1 MLSSLKGYFPAWVA
15 ICKADLQCG
24 KEENGMIYSR
34 RDAVRIAMQ
43 ALFSSTTY
51 HKFSQDR
58 VYTRGRVSHFLYASS
73 ILTELA
79 NYNREKWK
87 RASTLKSEW
96 TASDKEQVCDW
107 FQLGMGLLDLR
118 QH

>member
-1 MLSSLKGYFPAWVA
+1 MLSELPCRPCSQVLPTINSHKIEYIP
-15 ICKADLQCG
+15 
-24 KEENGMIYSR
+24 EE
-34 RDAVRIAMQ
+34 A
-43 ALFSSTTY
+43 
-51 HKFSQDR
+51 
-58 VYTRGRVSHFLYASS
+58 VSHFLYASS

-79 NYNREKWK
+79 NYNRKKWK

-107 FQLGMGLLDLR
+107 FQLGVGLLDLR